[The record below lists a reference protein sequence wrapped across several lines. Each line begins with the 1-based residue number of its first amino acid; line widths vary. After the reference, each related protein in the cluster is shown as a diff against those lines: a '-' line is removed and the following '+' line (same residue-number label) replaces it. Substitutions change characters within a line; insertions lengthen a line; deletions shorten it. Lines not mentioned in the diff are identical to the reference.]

1 MTAPAIALVC
11 LLWSGLTQPV
21 APADDADYVRVGKD
35 ALSAK
40 SDLPWYDA
48 ESDGL
53 DRVEVDPNPD
63 DARRRSDWG
72 TETTP
77 NSARRTTAPKFVWTF
92 MQVLA
97 WVALGLLLLGLI
109 WLLIWAAQ
117 RIDSGKSGQGDEV
130 TTVRIAAARLED
142 LPVAVSPSE
151 HDLLAAARSCYEA
164 GNFDQAIIFAYA
176 YQLVELDRRHLV
188 QLSKGKTNRQYLRE
202 LSQQPRLQAILR
214 ETMWAFEDVF
224 FGHHSLSSSRFQMC
238 WDRLD
243 EFHQRLEQPA

>member
-1 MTAPAIALVC
+1 MTASILAFVC
-11 LLWSGLTQPV
+11 LLGSGLTQSTT
-21 APADDADYVRVGKD
+21 PATETDFVRTGQE
-35 ALSAK
+35 ALSSK

-48 ESDGL
+48 ENDGL
-53 DRVEVDPNPD
+53 GRVDVEPNPD

-72 TETTP
+72 GETTP
-77 NSARRTTAPKFVWTF
+77 MTRRSARMPLLFGQV

-97 WVALGLLLLGLI
+97 WIGLGVLLAGLT

-117 RIDSGKSGQGDEV
+117 RLDPGKTAETEV
-130 TTVRIAAARLED
+130 TKVEVTSARLED
-142 LPVAVSPSE
+142 LPVSVAPSD
-151 HDLLAAARSCYEA
+151 HDLLAAARACYEA

-202 LSQQPRLQAILR
+202 LHRQPRLQAILR
-214 ETMWAFEDVF
+214 ETMLAFEDVF
-224 FGHHSLSSSRFQMC
+224 FGHHSLSASRFQQC
-238 WDRLD
+238 WDRLQ